1 MNFNNNNYNNNNEQE
16 EQINEFCI
24 PGFVCLT
31 PEEDDY
37 QYDDDYYNQQE
48 EEIYTWIDDSECQ
61 ENLATILLLN
71 PEECITDKNNHI
83 KSMDGVQLFFE
94 EIGIIYDEPEPI
106 DPSRD
111 YEAEAKI
118 LIEERNK
125 TRKHHIEL
133 SPIPS
138 LDDTPS
144 GNSSASSSF
153 HGTEER
159 PNLMDLRSP
168 LFLGLTDQSTSKSNA
183 YSYSTHVFNSNR
195 ISI

>member
-1 MNFNNNNYNNNNEQE
+1 
-16 EQINEFCI
+16 
-24 PGFVCLT
+24 
-31 PEEDDY
+31 
-37 QYDDDYYNQQE
+37 
-48 EEIYTWIDDSECQ
+48 
-61 ENLATILLLN
+61 
-71 PEECITDKNNHI
+71 
-83 KSMDGVQLFFE
+83 MDGIPFFFE

-133 SPIPS
+133 SPMPS

-153 HGTEER
+153 HGTEEQ
-159 PNLMDLRSP
+159 PNNLMDLRSP
-168 LFLGLTDQSTSKSNA
+168 LFLGLTGTDQPNKSNA

-195 ISI
+195 IRI